1 MPSLEYDGLMSAIES
16 DNRRTPRHHNI
27 SRVRV
32 LMEAREGDP
41 PTLLHASSRDLS
53 LSGVLVRSESEILI
67 FFGTRCTVE
76 FLYSAGRIMPVMVPA
91 TVRWVSPA
99 ATPSP
104 YYDIGIEFATAL
116 KLLVPP
122 SEV

>member
-1 MPSLEYDGLMSAIES
+1 MPSLEYDGLMSATES
-16 DNRRTPRHHNI
+16 DNRRTPRHDHI

-32 LMEAREGDP
+32 LMEAREGDR
-41 PTLLHASSRDLS
+41 PTLLHASSRNLS

-67 FFGTRCTVE
+67 GTRCTVE
-76 FLYSAGRIMPVMVPA
+76 FLYSAGRVMPVTVPA

-99 ATPSP
+99 PTPSP

-122 SEV
+122 REL